1 MSEKKINWYKKHRLE
16 EARFILSII
25 DNSWEIDMLDFET
38 ASKIRGLILK
48 RIKELKE
55 GV

>member
-1 MSEKKINWYKKHRLE
+1 MSKKEIDWYKEHRLE

-25 DNSWEIDMLDFET
+25 DNYWEFDMLDFET

-48 RIKELKE
+48 RIKELE
-55 GV
+55 